1 MIRNYANS
9 ILERY
14 ISHKE
19 LIDKVFL
26 SLLLIGY
33 SVSVYLRS
41 TDFPTVYHAA
51 QRMWNLESITILEA
65 HAYAYPPFYA
75 FISIPWTFMPYQV
88 AKMIYFYLSVTA
100 LVYSIIWLKRILS
113 NSKTFN
119 VPPESKFYK
128 VFAISFIALTARF
141 IINNFEHLQ
150 SDMFILLSMVGGL
163 YFFLNGKDKLSAL
176 YLAIGAAIKV
186 TPLFILFYFLWKR
199 QWKIFSLGIFI
210 FISLNLLP
218 DLFFNKKG
226 DSTYIGEWLP
236 LVTEKLVPSGNDN
249 KSELSWSPNSRM
261 NQSIS
266 ATLYRY
272 LVHEKVSTY
281 SDNYVYVNIFS
292 LNPKS
297 AKKII
302 ITVVLVMGLGFAW
315 VSRRRIFS
323 RSDDRYIVE
332 YALALVLILL
342 ASPVSSKPH
351 FATMIVGHGVIIAAV
366 YRGFLDKNYL
376 SSLIF
381 AFLLSTLVVDGFVGK
396 FIGRNFEALG
406 NVTFHAVTVGM
417 LVLTIL
423 SKMKNQIPDN

>member
-1 MIRNYANS
+1 MIRYYANS

-14 ISHKE
+14 IAYKQ
-19 LIDKVFL
+19 LIDRVFL
-26 SLLLIGY
+26 SLLLFGY

-41 TDFPTVYHAA
+41 TDFPTVYRAA
-51 QRMWNLESITILEA
+51 QRMWNLESITILEP

-75 FISIPWTFMPYQV
+75 FISIPWTFLPYQV

-119 VPPESKFYK
+119 VPPDSKFYK
-128 VFAISFIALTARF
+128 VFAVIFITLTARF
-141 IINNFEHLQ
+141 IVNNFEHLQ

-176 YLAIGAAIKV
+176 YLAVGAAIKI

-218 DLFFNKKG
+218 DLFINKKG
-226 DSTYIGEWLP
+226 DSTYIGEWLT
-236 LVTEKLVPSGNDN
+236 LFTDKLAPSGNDN
-249 KSELSWSPNSRM
+249 KFELSWSPNSRM
-261 NQSIS
+261 NQSAG

-272 LVHEKVSTY
+272 LVHEKVSTF
-281 SDNYVYVNIFS
+281 SDKYVYVNIFS

-302 ITVVLVMGLGFAW
+302 IAFVLVMGLGFAW
-315 VSRRRIFS
+315 VTRRRIFS
-323 RSDDRYIVE
+323 RSDDRYKVE

-351 FATMIVGHGVIIAAV
+351 FATMIVAHSLIVAAV

-381 AFLLSTLVVDGFVGK
+381 AFLLSTLIVDGFVGK
-396 FIGRNFEALG
+396 LIGRNFEALG

-423 SKMKNQIPDN
+423 SKMKNQIPDK

>member
-1 MIRNYANS
+1 MVRNYANS
-9 ILERY
+9 ILEKY

-75 FISIPWTFMPYQV
+75 FISIPWTFLPYQV

-218 DLFFNKKG
+218 DLFFTKKG

-236 LVTEKLVPSGNDN
+236 LVTEKLAPSGNDN

-272 LVHEKVSTY
+272 LVHEKVSVY
-281 SDNYVYVNIFS
+281 SDKYVYVNIFS
-292 LNPKS
+292 LNPNN
-297 AKKII
+297 AKKNYYYRCIGNGFGI
-302 ITVVLVMGLGFAW
+302 RLG
-315 VSRRRIFS
+315 VSQKN
-323 RSDDRYIVE
+323 
-332 YALALVLILL
+332 IL
-342 ASPVSSKPH
+342 
-351 FATMIVGHGVIIAAV
+351 T
-366 YRGFLDKNYL
+366 
-376 SSLIF
+376 
-381 AFLLSTLVVDGFVGK
+381 
-396 FIGRNFEALG
+396 E
-406 NVTFHAVTVGM
+406 
-417 LVLTIL
+417 
-423 SKMKNQIPDN
+423 

>member
-1 MIRNYANS
+1 
-9 ILERY
+9 
-14 ISHKE
+14 
-19 LIDKVFL
+19 
-26 SLLLIGY
+26 
-33 SVSVYLRS
+33 
-41 TDFPTVYHAA
+41 
-51 QRMWNLESITILEA
+51 
-65 HAYAYPPFYA
+65 
-75 FISIPWTFMPYQV
+75 
-88 AKMIYFYLSVTA
+88 
-100 LVYSIIWLKRILS
+100 
-113 NSKTFN
+113 
-119 VPPESKFYK
+119 
-128 VFAISFIALTARF
+128 
-141 IINNFEHLQ
+141 
-150 SDMFILLSMVGGL
+150 MFILLSMVGGL

-176 YLAIGAAIKV
+176 YLAVGAAIKI

-218 DLFFNKKG
+218 DLFINKKG

-236 LVTEKLVPSGNDN
+236 LVTDKLAPSGNDN

-261 NQSIS
+261 NQSAS
-266 ATLYRY
+266 ATLYRD
-272 LVHEKVSTY
+272 LVHEKVSTF
-281 SDNYVYVNIFS
+281 SDKYVYVNIFS

-302 ITVVLVMGLGFAW
+302 IAFVLVMGLGFAW
-315 VSRRRIFS
+315 VTRRRIFS
-323 RSDDRYIVE
+323 RSDDRYKVE

-351 FATMIVGHGVIIAAV
+351 FATMIVAHSLIVAAV

-381 AFLLSTLVVDGFVGK
+381 AFLLSTLIVDGFVGK
-396 FIGRNFEALG
+396 LIGRNFEALG

-423 SKMKNQIPDN
+423 SKMKNQIPDK